1 MQTWIIDNYVIE
13 YWEDNHTYLVNGII
27 LPSITTILK
36 KKFGNKY
43 QRVDE
48 RILEVASQRGTNM
61 HQAIQ
66 DYEDNGINDLGN
78 RELQNYI
85 FLKKNYKWQVI
96 ASEIPVILFIDGVP
110 VAIGRLDQIIEIN
123 GEKGVNDLKRTSIF
137 DKEYVAYQTNLYKIA
152 YEQTYHIPLSFV
164 SGIHLRDNKRKFYKL
179 PVNEEMAMELVKKY
193 LEEKNGNKNN
203 RVISKNSE

>member
-1 MQTWIIDNYVIE
+1 MQTWTIGNYVIE
-13 YWEDNHTYLVNGII
+13 YWEDSHLYICNGII

-43 QRVDE
+43 QGVDE
-48 RILEVASQRGTNM
+48 RILEVASQKGTNM

-66 DYEDNGINDLGN
+66 DYEEDGINDLNN

-85 FLKKNYKWQVI
+85 FLKKHYKWQVI
-96 ASEIPVILFIDGVP
+96 ASEIPVILFLDDIP

-123 GEKGVNDLKRTSIF
+123 RERGVNDLKRTATF

-152 YEQTYHIPLSFV
+152 YEQTYHMPLSFV
-164 SGIHLRDNKRKFYKL
+164 SGTHLREEKRKFYKL
-179 PVNEEMAMELVKKY
+179 PVNEEMAMKLVKEY
-193 LEEKNGNKNN
+193 LEGQNDTK
-203 RVISKNSE
+203 

>member
-1 MQTWIIDNYVIE
+1 MQTWTIGNYVIE
-13 YWEDNHTYLVNGII
+13 YWEDSHLYICNGII

-43 QRVDE
+43 QGVDE
-48 RILEVASQRGTNM
+48 RILELASEKGTNM

-66 DYEDNGINDLGN
+66 DYEEDSINDLNN

-85 FLKKNYKWQVI
+85 FLKKHYKWQVI
-96 ASEIPVILFIDGVP
+96 ASEIPVILFLDDVP

-123 GEKGVNDLKRTSIF
+123 GERGVNDFKRTATF
-137 DKEYVAYQTNLYKIA
+137 DKEYVCFQTNLYKIA

-164 SGIHLRDNKRKFYKL
+164 SGTHLREEKRKFYKL
-179 PVNEEMAMELVKKY
+179 PVNEEMAIKLVKEY
-193 LEEKNGNKNN
+193 LEMENERKEKED
-203 RVISKNSE
+203 V